1 MRAGGRFAQSV
12 TGYSVKISPH
22 CVAYVEGL
30 SLVGSLSWR
39 AKRATQCQL
48 IVVSEDFFCFCIRV
62 DMLSSSHKGH
72 FSQHVWECV
81 LLVAMHNSVRVSFFL
96 KLQIYLVFS
105 IGKWIISQ
113 IFTRYQA
120 NDYKLVEEFSQIF
133 TEMGFSM
140 LEAFKWS
147 M

>member
-1 MRAGGRFAQSV
+1 MF
-12 TGYSVKISPH
+12 
-22 CVAYVEGL
+22 
-30 SLVGSLSWR
+30 
-39 AKRATQCQL
+39 
-48 IVVSEDFFCFCIRV
+48 
-62 DMLSSSHKGH
+62 
-72 FSQHVWECV
+72 
-81 LLVAMHNSVRVSFFL
+81 LVAMHNSVRVSFFL